1 MSTLHQVRL
10 VSKSPCCGT
19 WVDGAATI
27 PITTDAATEAQS
39 TLEGLLLAIN
49 WPRSDICHV
58 FSLLI
63 GWK

>member
-1 MSTLHQVRL
+1 MSTLHRVRP
-10 VSKSPCCGT
+10 VPTSPSCGT

-27 PITTDAATEAQS
+27 TIATDAVTEAQC

-49 WPRSDICHV
+49 WPRSDMCHI

-63 GWK
+63 G